1 MVPAVGPQCG
11 PTASPDPADAAA
23 SMGFTAVDA
32 VDDEPGESPARPR
45 RRSGGVH
52 HVVVLVIG
60 IICLLVAMVGLLW
73 FKG

>member
-1 MVPAVGPQCG
+1 
-11 PTASPDPADAAA
+11 
-23 SMGFTAVDA
+23 MGFTAVDA